1 MYNARIEKNIDEE
14 DKKNSMAQVSVIVP
28 EDIYALLAELA
39 EETGRSTSSLCSQYI
54 REGIYKEIDNLN
66 KVGAWRDMVA
76 KRKQFENTPQKQ
88 K

>member
-1 MYNARIEKNIDEE
+1 MDNARIERKIDEK

-28 EDIYALLAELA
+28 EDIYGLLAELA

-66 KVGAWRDMVA
+66 KVEAWRDMVA
-76 KRKQFENTPQKQ
+76 KRKMLDSHPRK
-88 K
+88 

>member
-1 MYNARIEKNIDEE
+1 
-14 DKKNSMAQVSVIVP
+14 MAQVSVIVP
-28 EDIYALLAELA
+28 EDIYALLSELV
-39 EETGRSTSSLCSQYI
+39 EETGRSTSSLCSHYI

-76 KRKQFENTPQKQ
+76 KQKQCEHNSQKQ